1 MTTDNPQNQ
10 PSQEQIK
17 DKTTQIS
24 QEIHKDD
31 PGTETIEEGVTPL
44 SGFKSLPLRWLWP
57 GRILRG
63 KLTILDGEPGL
74 GKSLFTLDLAA
85 RVTTGQPMP
94 DGSPGKQGNVI
105 LIAPE
110 DAISDLIKPRIEAA
124 GGDPSRIHLIPYVR
138 RRNHITGSDDISV
151 FTLPAHLPILEAAI
165 KNTRAVLV
173 IIDPLMAVLASS
185 IKGLHDPNSRRA
197 LNPLALLAQQANCSI
212 LIVHH
217 HGSFGNPLLYRSR
230 GPVTFI
236 AGQRTGLLVAQHPSD
251 EDIRILATTKNNFSA
266 KASNLIYQVVGNA
279 DGIPSIRWLGAN
291 YTPTASL
298 LKGGPYHLQYSFER
312 QALLKILRVS
322 PVPLSPKELASQ
334 TGQDHTLV
342 KQMLRRMFKAG
353 EILSPAYGLYSSHDL
368 PLTQTPFSEN
378 NTPATPTTLATLNY
392 PDSDQAITPNTP
404 ATPTTLA
411 TLTTPTIL
419 NYPDSDQ
426 AITPN
431 TPTTPTTLTTPAT
444 VNHSDS
450 NFTLPPTTPEH
461 NTLITPPTPSAFSIP
476 MHEETSTTPA
486 SFETTI
492 ENLRNLL
499 RCSYKDHHLHW
510 IFSTNKAG
518 CPICDTWINNN
529 TNLNPN
535 MRTLYDTLAQHPPRP
550 GESNPTWLH
559 RIAPLL

>member
-1 MTTDNPQNQ
+1 MTHDNPENQ
-10 PSQEQIK
+10 PSVELISAN
-17 DKTTQIS
+17 TTQTS
-24 QEIHKDD
+24 QERSQETREDD
-31 PGTETIEEGVTPL
+31 PNNATIVEGVTPL
-44 SGFKSLPLRWLWP
+44 SDFKSLPLHWLWP
-57 GRILRG
+57 GHILRG
-63 KLTILDGEPGL
+63 KLTILEGDPGL
-74 GKSLFTLDLAA
+74 GKSLFTLDLAS

-251 EDIRILATTKNNFSA
+251 KDIRILATTKNNFSA
-266 KASNLIYQVVGNA
+266 KASNLIYKVVGNA
-279 DGIPSIRWLGAN
+279 DGIPSIRWLGTN
-291 YTPTASL
+291 FTPTASL

-342 KQMLRRMFKAG
+342 KQMLRRMFKTG

-368 PLTQTPFSEN
+368 PLAQTPFSEN
-378 NTPATPTTLATLNY
+378 NTPATPTTLATLTTPTTLSH
-392 PDSDQAITPNTP
+392 PDSDQAI
-404 ATPTTLA
+404 
-411 TLTTPTIL
+411 I
-419 NYPDSDQ
+419 
-426 AITPN
+426 
-431 TPTTPTTLTTPAT
+431 PTTPTTLTTLTTLDHP
-444 VNHSDS
+444 DS
-450 NFTLPPTTPEH
+450 NFTLQPTTHEH
-461 NTLITPPTPSAFSIP
+461 NTLITPPTPSGSSIP
-476 MHEETSTTPA
+476 IHEKTSTPPA
-486 SFETTI
+486 TFETTI

-518 CPICDTWINNN
+518 CHICDTWINN
-529 TNLNPN
+529 
-535 MRTLYDTLAQHPPRP
+535 DTLAQHPARP

-559 RIAPLL
+559 RIALLL